1 MSSNQPT
8 HTSGVVLTRGAGD
21 ALEIFWARRPHDA
34 GFMGGFFSYF
44 VGRVEREDH
53 TTPIDVDERDID
65 EQDLAVAREFYAAAT
80 RELFEES
87 GLNFEASR
95 LQHLGGWQTP
105 GWLDEDFYTEF
116 FWLHLTDEECDRLGV
131 DELHKQVDRDEIAF
145 SEWIRPADALNR
157 WSTGRAPMTPPLV
170 AILDIFANTPSD
182 GRAGAL
188 EARWQAHRR
197 DAPMQIVGGLSVL
210 PLETATIPPAT
221 HTNCYFVGDERFV
234 VIDPGTAD
242 DAEFALLFDAIDE
255 RVDAGHELV
264 AVVLT
269 HHHRDHVSGVA
280 SVVERYGT
288 QVWAHAELSARLEGV
303 PVDHE
308 LEDGEAI
315 DLGEDT
321 LTCLFTPGH
330 APDHLCFFHE
340 RTKSVIAG
348 DLVAS
353 KGTIV
358 INPPEGHVGQ
368 YMESL
373 RRIRELGPR
382 TIFPAHG
389 WAITNPTARLD
400 YYIAHRT
407 ERERDI
413 LAALR
418 RAQTSV
424 TPIDLVPEVY
434 DDVPA
439 HVWPLAARS
448 LLAHLVHLVEEDFAE
463 TDGQKFWGTEGLDG

>member
-1 MSSNQPT
+1 MSSSEPSQ
-8 HTSGVVLTRGAGD
+8 TSGVVLTRGAGGE
-21 ALEIFWARRPHDA
+21 LELFWARRPHDA

-53 TTPIDVDERDID
+53 STPLDVDEG
-65 EQDLAVAREFYAAAT
+65 ELAVAREFYAAAT

-95 LQHLGGWQTP
+95 LAHLGGWRTP
-105 GWLDEDFYTEF
+105 SWLDEDFYTEF
-116 FWLHLTDEECDRLGV
+116 FWLHLSDEECERLGV
-131 DELHKQVDRDEIAF
+131 DELHKKVDRDEIAF
-145 SEWIRPADALNR
+145 SEWIRPEDALER

-170 AILDIFANTPSD
+170 AVLDIFAHTPLD
-182 GRAGAL
+182 EVAGEL
-188 EARWQAHRR
+188 DRRRDAHRR
-197 DAPMQIVGGLSVL
+197 DAPMEIVGGLSVL

-234 VIDPGTAD
+234 VIDPGSAD
-242 DAEFALLFDAIDE
+242 DAELELLFGAIDGFLE
-255 RVDAGHELV
+255 QGRGLA

-269 HHHRDHVSGVA
+269 HHHRDHVSGVSA
-280 SVVERYGT
+280 LVERYDAE
-288 QVWAHAELSARLEGV
+288 VWAHHELVARLKDL
-303 PVDHE
+303 PVDRE

-315 DLGEDT
+315 ELGPDT
-321 LTCLFTPGH
+321 LTCLHTPGH
-330 APDHLCFFHE
+330 APDHLCLFHE

-389 WAITNPTARLD
+389 WAITDPRGRLD
-400 YYIAHRT
+400 FYISHRMK
-407 ERERDI
+407 RERGI
-413 LAALR
+413 LEALR
-418 RAQTSV
+418 RASTSV

-463 TDGQKFWGTEGLDG
+463 TDGQKFWATENLGG